1 MSPPRPQARFL
12 ARGSVLVIGFLAL
25 WWFVLLSPLLFVLR
39 GSEEILGSIA
49 LGVNSGKFIAET
61 ASGDWRFTVPV
72 EVVIPNSPGQRSP
85 TTLRSIEFDLARTD
99 AVAFTFGLPVYW
111 AISLAVSPTRRG
123 IRPLVWGTILVA
135 ILETILLLAFVQIA
149 VSNIAAQLSHSQDST
164 AKWFLSFGNYLVINV
179 IPYVAPFLIAI
190 SVHRELRC
198 QILGLANAQPLL
210 APGIPAFGARVVG
223 NRRRSKRQR
232 RRLGPAR
239 RA

>member
-111 AISLAVSPTRRG
+111 AI
-123 IRPLVWGTILVA
+123 
-135 ILETILLLAFVQIA
+135 
-149 VSNIAAQLSHSQDST
+149 
-164 AKWFLSFGNYLVINV
+164 
-179 IPYVAPFLIAI
+179 
-190 SVHRELRC
+190 
-198 QILGLANAQPLL
+198 
-210 APGIPAFGARVVG
+210 
-223 NRRRSKRQR
+223 
-232 RRLGPAR
+232 
-239 RA
+239 